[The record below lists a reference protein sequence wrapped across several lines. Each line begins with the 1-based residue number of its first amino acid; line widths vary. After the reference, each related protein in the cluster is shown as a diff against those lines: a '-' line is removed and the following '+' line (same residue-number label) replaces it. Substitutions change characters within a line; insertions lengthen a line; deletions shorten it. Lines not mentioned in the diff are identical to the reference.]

1 MPDNFLIQTKV
12 LTEAIEESFD
22 ILGRPG
28 KVMLLD
34 ILKEHG
40 IDLDDEGGNYSLD
53 IIKQTIGKAFDAY
66 TADLILIRVKQVL
79 KKYGTD
85 TFTSPILQRDGLEIS
100 GSLDEKT
107 IVDTSVED
115 QASAD
120 REQQD
125 KSVHALTLTSKQV
138 NYLYSAVSNMI
149 ADTENLDDA
158 REKLGGRGEYYIHE
172 LQQNLPELQKL
183 LLEILKKEK

>member
-1 MPDNFLIQTKV
+1 LPDNFLIQSKIIR
-12 LTEAIEESFD
+12 EAVEESFD

-28 KVMLLD
+28 KGILLD
-34 ILKEHG
+34 VLKERG
-40 IDLDDEGGNYSLD
+40 IDLDDTDSNYSLD
-53 IIKQTIGKAFDAY
+53 IIKQMIGKVFDAY

-85 TFTSPILQRDGLEIS
+85 TFTGPILQRDGLEEIS
-100 GSLDEKT
+100 DSLDDKT
-107 IVDTSVED
+107 LVDTSIGEVLT
-115 QASAD
+115 D
-120 REQQD
+120 REQD

-158 REKLGGRGEYYIHE
+158 LVKFGGRGEYYIRE
-172 LQQNLPELQKL
+172 LQQNLPVLQKL
-183 LLEILKKEK
+183 LLEMSKK